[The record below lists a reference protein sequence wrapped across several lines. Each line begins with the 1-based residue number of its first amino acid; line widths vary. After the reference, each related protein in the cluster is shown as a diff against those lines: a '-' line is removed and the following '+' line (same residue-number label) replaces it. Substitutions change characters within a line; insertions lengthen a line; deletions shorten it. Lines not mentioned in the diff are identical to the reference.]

1 MMSTHWLNIQSFQ
14 QSQELLSAINTLSIH
29 RKLTDRG
36 HPDTKRKKTAEQ
48 AKEILVAFFQ
58 KLDKIVQGIED
69 GHRKPVLGVDARL
82 RHLAENYVHAKRARG
97 QSYSPFREHPLS
109 QVGQLFYSERPKD
122 RREALKVLAA
132 FRELLEEH
140 ISVDTTRLLGGI

>member
-1 MMSTHWLNIQSFQ
+1 MSTHWLDIQSFQ

-29 RKLTDRG
+29 RKLTDKS
-36 HPDTKRKKTAEQ
+36 HPDTNRKKAAEQ
-48 AKEILVAFFQ
+48 AREILVVFFE
-58 KLDKIVQGIED
+58 KLDKIVQDIED

-97 QSYSPFREHPLS
+97 QSCSPFFEHPLS
-109 QVGQLFYSERPKD
+109 QVGQLFYSERPED
-122 RREALKVLAA
+122 CREVLRVLAA

-140 ISVDTTRLLGGI
+140 TNVDTTRLLGDI